1 MPPRSNRK
9 KNKGKKAEA
18 APLKNNDTSKSM
30 SMNSTVAFYKCSGC
44 DNVGANFKVCSKCK
58 TVKYCSAACQKEHWP
73 QHKKDC
79 RVISLNFLGL
89 GKPKLRFKVGGK
101 FRRVA
106 YLYDINSFL
115 FHSTSDNILHVYF

>member
-9 KNKGKKAEA
+9 KNKGKKEEA

-30 SMNSTVAFYKCSGC
+30 SMNSTVAFYKCTGC
-44 DNVGANFKVCSKCK
+44 DNLGANFKVCSKCK
-58 TVKYCSAACQKEHWP
+58 MGKYCSAACQKEHWP
-73 QHKKDC
+73 QHKKVC
-79 RVISLNFLGL
+79 GAISLNFLGL

-106 YLYDINSFL
+106 YIYMI
-115 FHSTSDNILHVYF
+115 